1 MKLKSKKSGEEFS
14 LSSIGISSG
23 HGEFTRFTNEG
34 SQVKITLKD
43 SEGRIWKKDLSELME
58 EFKIMP
64 EKVKTMFDLKN
75 GDAYYVAE
83 IRCGEVVAVE
93 QTWYG
98 TEVQKLERDIGGIYL
113 SKEELKREL
122 EHDKA
127 RIYLEAHSKRFEEC
141 GDKQYEVC
149 YDSERNVFFTSQCHD
164 FKSIHNIYFAS
175 EKEAQESIDDDTKY
189 WEQLFGVEAKK

>member
-58 EFKIMP
+58 EFKVAP
-64 EKVKTMFDLKN
+64 EKAKTVFDLKE
-75 GDAYYVAE
+75 GDIFYMAKTC
-83 IRCGEVVAVE
+83 CGEIIAVE
-93 QTWYG
+93 QIWFDT
-98 TEVQKLERDIGGIYL
+98 TDQRLARSIGGVFMT
-113 SKEELKREL
+113 EAELKREL
-122 EHDKA
+122 EREKA
-127 RIYLEAHSKRFEEC
+127 RIYLEVHPKRFEEC

-149 YDSERNVFFTSQCHD
+149 YDPEENEFFTCQCRN

-175 EKEAQESIDDDTKY
+175 EKEAQKSINEDTKY
-189 WEQLFGVEAKK
+189 WEQLFGVGVEK